1 MAEGVSMIA
10 ELLLPT
16 VSRLPLLVGTRL
28 LEDAVGFF
36 TVCSQGFV
44 DFGAAAG
51 MLASVFLLLV
61 VVL

>member
-10 ELLLPT
+10 ELLLPMAPAFRFWLGHACLRT
-16 VSRLPLLVGTRL
+16 LW
-28 LEDAVGFF
+28 GFF

-51 MLASVFLLLV
+51 MFASVFLLLV